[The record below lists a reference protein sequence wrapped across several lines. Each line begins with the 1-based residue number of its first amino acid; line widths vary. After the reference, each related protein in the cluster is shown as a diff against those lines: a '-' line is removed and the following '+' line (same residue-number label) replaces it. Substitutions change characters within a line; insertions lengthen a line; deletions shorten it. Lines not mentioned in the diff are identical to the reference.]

1 MYKNCKLKNFY
12 YISITN
18 TLALQINKKHVLWH
32 VINKNNNNKKRK
44 TEIVFHGH
52 VCGNC
57 TANIGYLQYIDNDVI
72 TKMDVH
78 ICQSS
83 HFKNASIEHKMEII
97 FDVELPTF
105 L

>member
-1 MYKNCKLKNFY
+1 MYKNCKLTLTNFY

-32 VINKNNNNKKRK
+32 VINKKKI
-44 TEIVFHGH
+44 EIVFHGH

-78 ICQSS
+78 ICQ
-83 HFKNASIEHKMEII
+83 
-97 FDVELPTF
+97 
-105 L
+105 